1 MNDCEIS
8 LRGTQNQSK
17 KTYITASSGH
27 FLHDNG
33 KAERSRCISFQTLI
47 KLWWNIPYN
56 LT

>member
-33 KAERSRCISFQTLI
+33 KTERSRSISFQTLI